1 MYNQNNF
8 SNLNKDND
16 IMYNIKELPDDIK
29 KYIFDFLPNNKVKYL
44 NKTLYNLTYP
54 KIIPLYLNISY
65 EIYIRKIITNDYEF
79 IFKVLINNNLNRWIA
94 MKKYIYERMIF
105 KNYIHFLNYFAQ
117 EKNSKKCLKLINQI
131 IENSGLNIKQHK
143 NIIKRNIIWIK

>member
-16 IMYNIKELPDDIK
+16 IIYNIKELPDDIK
-29 KYIFDFLPNNKVKYL
+29 KYIFDFLPNNKIKCL

-54 KIIPLYLNISY
+54 KNIPLHLKISF
-65 EIYIRKIITNDYEF
+65 ETYIRKVIVDDYDF
-79 IFKVLINNNLNRWIA
+79 IFTVLIKNNLNRWVS

-105 KNYIHFLNYFAQ
+105 KNYIHFLRYFSQ
-117 EKNSKKCLKLINQI
+117 EKNSKNCLKVINEI
-131 IENSGLNIKQHK
+131 IDNSGLNIKQHK
-143 NIIKRNIIWIK
+143 NIINRNIIWIK